1 MIASAPVTVAAA
13 VVVAGFSQFCL
24 LSMITGIRE
33 EKCQDWQEIIV
44 SLTMLI
50 GNNHFIDPQLRTK
63 MSAKTTTDGNSRDG
77 FSTEYNFFKKHQQ
90 KSYSPNVGLEPTTLR
105 LRVSCSTDWASRA
118 VEKTERIIRKLKWE
132 LRRNLFGWNPICS
145 RFGSRVSF
153 SSNEK
158 ERVLAS
164 T

>member
-1 MIASAPVTVAAA
+1 MRMFVKFRPWMINWDIVDPSHSFHHSVEIL
-13 VVVAGFSQFCL
+13 GFFWHSDFTWNQFL
-24 LSMITGIRE
+24 R
-33 EKCQDWQEIIV
+33 
-44 SLTMLI
+44 MLI

>member
-1 MIASAPVTVAAA
+1 MIASAPVTVATAA

-63 MSAKTTTDGNSRDG
+63 MSAKTTTDENLRDG
-77 FSTEYNFFKKHQQ
+77 FQLNSVFFKKDQQ

-118 VEKTERIIRKLKWE
+118 LILHSIIYEYKPLSCCIKSPGTRV
-132 LRRNLFGWNPICS
+132 
-145 RFGSRVSF
+145 RFLARVDWRC
-153 SSNEK
+153 K
-158 ERVLAS
+158 PP
-164 T
+164 